1 MSGIHRRLTPMPM
14 HNSRRST
21 RSFLSRL
28 CKLPASSPLSALE
41 DEIMKIHHALVLF
54 SAAGLIA
61 CGGAKPMASP
71 GGGYSAKSSY
81 DGDGYQAESDG
92 GGGYDA
98 PAADGYTGG
107 ATATSAPAGR
117 SARPSSAPQQSYHG
131 NASTSDSTYEPAPSR
146 PEQPRERPGLGTV
159 FGENV
164 NSHVRMKTFVRATSQ
179 PFAAVAMHYNDE
191 EGVRAHAAYRGR
203 SGLAPYRAHTPA
215 GGISVALT
223 DQYGNLLHGGDA
235 NGRALI
241 VGQADQRY
249 NIVIQNQT
257 GGRYEVV
264 ASVDGLDVIDGRPA
278 NLSKRGYILEPYSTL
293 TIDGFRRSQSE
304 VAAFRFGR
312 VSQSYAA
319 RTSGDRNV
327 GVIGAAFFAERGSVW
342 TTDEL
347 HRRDT
352 ADPFPGERGY
362 AQPPPY

>member
-1 MSGIHRRLTPMPM
+1 
-14 HNSRRST
+14 
-21 RSFLSRL
+21 
-28 CKLPASSPLSALE
+28 
-41 DEIMKIHHALVLF
+41 MKIHNALVPFL
-54 SAAGLIA
+54 AASLIA
-61 CGGAKPMASP
+61 CGGSKQYSSTTAGY
-71 GGGYSAKSSY
+71 GGSSTPSGGAGYESASY
-81 DGDGYQAESDG
+81 DGDSYGGDDG
-92 GGGYDA
+92 SSYDA
-98 PAADGYTGG
+98 PASTPVSEASPSPGSARAGRMAPTRSYNQTGG
-107 ATATSAPAGR
+107 AADGA
-117 SARPSSAPQQSYHG
+117 
-131 NASTSDSTYEPAPSR
+131 YEPAPP

-164 NSHVRMKTFVRATSQ
+164 NSHVRMKTFARAVSR
-179 PFAAVAMHYNDE
+179 PFATVAMHYNDE
-191 EGVRAHAAYRGR
+191 EGVRAHASYRGR
-203 SGLAPYRAHTPA
+203 GGLSPYRAHTPA
-215 GGISVALT
+215 GGITVALT
-223 DQYGNLLHGGDA
+223 DQYGNLLRGGDA

-241 VGQADQRY
+241 VGQAGQRY

-264 ASVDGLDVIDGRPA
+264 ASVDGLDVIDGQPA

-293 TIDGFRRSQSE
+293 TIDGFRRSRSS

-362 AQPPPY
+362 AQPPRY